1 MLKLDEA
8 RDGHRSVEWTAQ
20 GAADERRTRGTQ
32 ARNRA
37 VGTPFFL

>member
-8 RDGHRSVEWTAQ
+8 FDAHGPVEWAAQ
-20 GAADERRTRGTQ
+20 RAADERRTRGVQ